1 MQTTDFMCMI
11 IFVWWFGVVE
21 NRMDPLEL
29 GRCQV
34 RCFGWHTEDI
44 NQIPIEELPWAQPV
58 VPYGVKSVQPPSE
71 GTMVFGFFADGKE
84 ALYPIIL
91 GTVPGIPQEL
101 RESNQGFAD
110 PYTDA
115 EKNSSQFP
123 RKVKQALT
131 PINNRG
137 VQVTDA
143 NAKRYPGMVNL
154 NEPTLSRL
162 ARPLRNE
169 TATGFFIGIV
179 PSSIANTTIDIQRK
193 NRVANVKSASSDKY
207 KWNEPFPSFAAKYPF
222 NHVTETESGH
232 AFEMDDTQGFERVQL
247 SHRVGSTLE
256 FMSEGD
262 VKLKSMKNKYDI
274 TMGNKYEYIN
284 GKRDETIQSDMY
296 LRVNGKLIIQCNG
309 LQIASAGDID
319 MKGQNVR
326 ITGVNKLNLYGAE
339 VGISGVKTSIVGAT
353 DFNAFGGTQ
362 CRISSGSLLS
372 LSASIVKTSALST
385 FTEAIM
391 INTQGIHNLFTP
403 LPAPPD
409 YTEPSKPA
417 KSSRAKVAT
426 PVLSPV
432 SANSN
437 RKPKTDRYGRQE
449 QLKTELDPKA
459 AKAQA
464 AAIEAAKNKTVTAND
479 SILKDVVIPATTFSF
494 SSTIDANTG
503 AISSVTKFTDVTVNL
518 DSSNPVQ
525 VGSTSTTSSKIS
537 PAPET
542 SSQKSAGTI
551 STPSTVPDY
560 STSNT
565 VVTGG

>member
-1 MQTTDFMCMI
+1 MQTNDFMGMSN
-11 IFVWWFGVVE
+11 FVWWFGVVE
-21 NRMDPLEL
+21 NRIDPLEL

-58 VPYGVKSVQPPSE
+58 VPYGVKSVQPPPE
-71 GTMVFGFFADGKE
+71 GAMVFGFFADGRE
-84 ALYPIIL
+84 GLYPIII

-101 RESNQGFAD
+101 RENNRGFTD

-115 EKNSSQFP
+115 EKTNSQFP
-123 RKVKQALT
+123 RKVKEALT
-131 PINNRG
+131 PTNNKG
-137 VQVTDA
+137 VKVTDA
-143 NAKRYPGMVNL
+143 DAKRYPGIVNL

-169 TATGFFIGIV
+169 TAAGVFIGIV
-179 PSSIANTTIDIQRK
+179 PTSIANTTIDIQRK
-193 NRVANVKSASSDKY
+193 NRVANVKSASTDKY
-207 KWNEPFPSFAAKYPF
+207 TWNEPFPSFAAKYPF
-222 NHVTETESGH
+222 NNVTETESGH

-262 VKLKSMKNKYDI
+262 VKLKSMRNRYDI
-274 TMGNKYEYIN
+274 SMGNKYEYIN
-284 GKRDETIQSDMY
+284 GKRDETVQSDMY
-296 LRVNGKLIIQCNG
+296 LRVNGKLVIQCNG

-353 DFNAFGGTQ
+353 DFNAFGGVQ
-362 CRISSGSLLS
+362 CRVSSGSLLS
-372 LSASIVKTSALST
+372 LSANLVKTSALST

-391 INTQGIHNLFTP
+391 INTQGIHNLFSP

-409 YTEPSKPA
+409 YSQPSKPA

-432 SANSN
+432 SANAN

-464 AAIEAAKNKTVTAND
+464 AAIDATKNKTVTATD
-479 SILKDVVIPATTFSF
+479 SVLKDVTIPATTFSF
-494 SSTIDANTG
+494 SSTIDATTG
-503 AISSVTKFTDVTVNL
+503 AISSVTQFTDLTVDL

-525 VGSTSTTSSKIS
+525 TGSTTTQSSTIS
-537 PAPET
+537 PAPDT
-542 SSQKSAGTI
+542 STQKSAGVV
-551 STPSTVPDY
+551 STPSTTPDY
-560 STSNT
+560 SISNT
-565 VVTGG
+565 VVRG

>member
-1 MQTTDFMCMI
+1 MI

>member
-1 MQTTDFMCMI
+1 MQTTDFMGMNN
-11 IFVWWFGVVE
+11 FVWWFGVVE

-44 NQIPIEELPWAQPV
+44 NQIPIEDLPWAQPV
-58 VPYGVKSVQPPSE
+58 VPYGVKTVQPPSE

-115 EKNSSQFP
+115 EKTSSQFP

-131 PINNRG
+131 PVNNKG

-143 NAKRYPGMVNL
+143 DAKRYPGMVNL

-179 PSSIANTTIDIQRK
+179 PASIANTTIDIQRK
-193 NRVANVKSASSDKY
+193 NRVANVKSASPDKY
-207 KWNEPFPSFAAKYPF
+207 KWNEPFPSYAAKYPF
-222 NHVTETESGH
+222 NNVTETESGH

-262 VKLKSMKNKYDI
+262 VKLKSMKNGYDI
-274 TMGNKYEYIN
+274 SMGNKYEYIN
-284 GKRDETIQSDMY
+284 GKRDETVQSDMY
-296 LRVNGKLIIQCNG
+296 LRVNGKLVIQCNG

-353 DFNAFGGTQ
+353 EFNAFGGTQ
-362 CRISSGSLLS
+362 CRLSSGSLLS
-372 LSASIVKTSALST
+372 LSASLVKTSALST

-391 INTQGIHNLFTP
+391 INTQGIHNLFSP

-409 YTEPSKPA
+409 YTKPSKPS
-417 KSSRAKVAT
+417 KSSRARVST
-426 PVLSPV
+426 PVLNPV
-432 SANSN
+432 SPNSS

-449 QLKTELDPKA
+449 QLKTELDPKE

-464 AAIEAAKNKTVTAND
+464 AAIEATKNTTVTATD
-479 SILKDVVIPATTFSF
+479 SVLKDVVVPTTTFSF

-503 AISSVTKFTDVTVNL
+503 AISSVTEFTDVTVNL

-525 VGSTSTTSSKIS
+525 TGSTTTQTSTIS
-537 PAPET
+537 PAPD
-542 SSQKSAGTI
+542 SSTQKSSGTI
-551 STPSTVPDY
+551 STPLTVPDY

-565 VVTGG
+565 VVRG